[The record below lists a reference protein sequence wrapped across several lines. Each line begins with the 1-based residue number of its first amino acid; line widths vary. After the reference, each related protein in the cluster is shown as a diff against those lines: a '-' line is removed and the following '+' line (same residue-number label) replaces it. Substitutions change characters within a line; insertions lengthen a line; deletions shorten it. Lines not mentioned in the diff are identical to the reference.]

1 MPGSPLHARI
11 CGLYRLIVCQMEIF
25 VTIRLLIADDHEVVR
40 DGLRMTL
47 DGAEVQIV
55 AEAADG
61 QQAFDELQR
70 HGADVALID
79 ISMPRADG
87 FKFLEL
93 VQQAGVIVAV
103 LMHSV
108 HDGSEYFRR
117 CRSLGAK
124 GFILKGQERDVLL
137 SAIRTVHAGD
147 EFWNGPDFH

>member
-1 MPGSPLHARI
+1 MDA
-11 CGLYRLIVCQMEIF
+11 F
-25 VTIRLLIADDHEVVR
+25 VTIRLLIADDHQLVR

-87 FKFLEL
+87 FRFLEL
-93 VQQAGVIVAV
+93 VQEAGSIVSI

-124 GFILKGQERDVLL
+124 GFLLKGQDRDVLL
-137 SAIRTVHAGD
+137 NAIRTVHAGE
-147 EFWNGPDFH
+147 EFWHGPSSH